1 MQMTDE
7 NDDLMLLSEEDA
19 DAHPLAETWHILVVD
34 DDDDVHVATEF
45 SLKRVTIRQRPLR
58 FTHASSGAEAIAL
71 LERLDDVHLLLLDMV
86 MERPDAG
93 LEVARWLREEAG
105 RRELPTIV
113 LRSGQPGTLARSE
126 VLGNPHI
133 NAFIEKQSATREAL
147 IQLLSQ
153 HLKA

>member
-1 MQMTDE
+1 MPLPCD
-7 NDDLMLLSEEDA
+7 DDLLLLTEDA
-19 DAHPLAETWHILVVD
+19 DDASMRAEMWHILVVD
-34 DDDDVHVATEF
+34 DDDDVHIATEF
-45 SLKRVTIRQRPLR
+45 SLKRVTIHQRPLR

-113 LRSGQPGTLARSE
+113 LRSGQPGTLANSE

-133 NAFIEKQSATREAL
+133 NAFIEKQNATRDAL
-147 IQLLSQ
+147 IQLLAQ
-153 HLKA
+153 YLKD